1 MCYSHEELI
10 INQKVEGV
18 KVKITH
24 QVESLLMTELEL
36 QKGALLPEHMHKS
49 DHSGYLLQGRIR
61 MYIDGLARDLV
72 QGDSW
77 YIAKNTVHYTEAFE
91 DAVVIEVF
99 NHEHEDLQYYQQA
112 CKAEG

>member
-1 MCYSHEELI
+1 MFYSHEELI

-77 YIAKNTVHYTEAFE
+77 YIAKKHRSLY
-91 DAVVIEVF
+91 
-99 NHEHEDLQYYQQA
+99 
-112 CKAEG
+112 